1 MYKLKVEKFSTAVK
15 YLKVEFIMMDSMF
28 NLVLLKHQTTI
39 IAFKKKP
46 SPLFFT
52 Y

>member
-1 MYKLKVEKFSTAVK
+1 MYKLKVEQCFTAVK
-15 YLKVEFIMMDSMF
+15 FFKEEFMMMDSMF
-28 NLVLLKHQTTI
+28 NLVLLKHQTTM